1 MEVPMQRSLFDL
13 WVQMGPFA
21 KAIVVVLSA
30 MSVAALATAV
40 ERLLA
45 LRAAGTHLDRLL
57 PQWRSVLDAD
67 LSPDGRREAY
77 DRVVRRTMLATG
89 ATLRRGMGVLA
100 TVGSTA
106 PFVGLVGTVMGIVNA
121 FEQLSASQQ
130 GGVGTVSAGIAE
142 ALVTTAYG
150 IAVAI
155 PAVWLF
161 NYLTQRV
168 ARVLTEIEC
177 QAQEVAVATLRKA
190 AQ

>member
-1 MEVPMQRSLFDL
+1 MERSMFDL
-13 WVQMGPFA
+13 MTQMGPFA
-21 KAIVVVLSA
+21 KAIVIVLTG

-40 ERLLA
+40 ERLIA
-45 LRAAGTHLDRLL
+45 LRRAGAHLDRLL

-67 LSPDGRREAY
+67 LPAEDRREAY
-77 DRVVRRTMLATG
+77 DRTVRRTMLATG
-89 ATLRRGMGVLA
+89 TTLRRGMGVLA

-121 FEQLSASQQ
+121 FEQLSTSQQ
-130 GGVGTVSAGIAE
+130 GGVGAVSTGIAE

-150 IAVAI
+150 IAVAV

-168 ARVLTEIEC
+168 ASCLTDIEC
-177 QAQEVAVATLRKA
+177 RAQDLAVATLREA
-190 AQ
+190 GR

>member
-1 MEVPMQRSLFDL
+1 MMQRSLFEL
-13 WVQMGPFA
+13 WTQMGPFA
-21 KAIVVVLSA
+21 KAIVVVLTG
-30 MSVAALATAV
+30 MSIAAIATAV

-45 LRAAGTHLDRLL
+45 LRSAGAHLDRLL
-57 PQWRSVLDAD
+57 PQWRSVLEAN
-67 LSPDGRREAY
+67 LSPEDRREAY
-77 DRVVRRTMLATG
+77 DRTVRRTMLATG
-89 ATLRRGMGVLA
+89 TTLRRGMSLLA

-121 FEQLSASQQ
+121 FEQLSTSQQ
-130 GGVGTVSAGIAE
+130 GGVGAVSTGIAE

-168 ARVLTEIEC
+168 ARFLTDIEC
-177 QAQEVAVATLRKA
+177 RAQDLAVSTLREA
-190 AQ
+190 GR

>member
-1 MEVPMQRSLFDL
+1 MQRSIFEL
-13 WVQMGPFA
+13 WAQMGPFA
-21 KAIVVVLSA
+21 KAIVFVLTA

-45 LRAAGTHLDRLL
+45 LRRAGAHLDRLR
-57 PQWRSVLDAD
+57 PQWRGVLEAN
-67 LSPDGRREAY
+67 LSPDDRREAY
-77 DRVVRRTMLATG
+77 DRVVRRTLLATG
-89 ATLRRGMGVLA
+89 TTLRRGMGLLA
-100 TVGSTA
+100 TVGATA

-130 GGVGTVSAGIAE
+130 GGIGAVSAGIAE

-161 NYLTQRV
+161 NYLSQRV
-168 ARVLTEIEC
+168 AQFLTAVEC
-177 QAQEVAVATLRKA
+177 EAQDLAVSTLREGGR
-190 AQ
+190 